1 MLENYPDVLTAKQ
14 LYDILPIG
22 RNRIYKLLADRKI
35 KHIRMGKKIII
46 LKKDLIE
53 ALEKMSK

>member
-22 RNRIYKLLADRKI
+22 RNRIYKLLADKKI